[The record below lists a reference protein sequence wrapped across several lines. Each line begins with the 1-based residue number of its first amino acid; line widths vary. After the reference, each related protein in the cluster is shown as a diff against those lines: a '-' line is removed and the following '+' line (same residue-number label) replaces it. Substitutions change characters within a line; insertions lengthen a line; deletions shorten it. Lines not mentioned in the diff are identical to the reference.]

1 LKHHPKIASDYYRN
15 LMMWTGIIAV
25 SVMVITISFITESF
39 PKTAQ
44 SLAATFAIAFEVLV
58 LDTC

>member
-1 LKHHPKIASDYYRN
+1 
-15 LMMWTGIIAV
+15 MMWTGIIAV